1 MKGKF
6 VMTSRLAACFI
17 IGLMASK
24 LSSEAQSYNIRDLGA
39 VGSDSTSQ
47 GYGLNGSGE
56 AVGTSSGGTAMATL
70 FSNGKAIGLD
80 PNTSDV
86 SIAAAIS
93 NSGEVAGSYYN
104 SRVGTPFHAFVVSG
118 GTFLDIHSPSLFPQ
132 GTQAKAVNSSGEVV
146 GIGQI
151 DSWSFHV
158 FGYSNGQ
165 MVDLGPPGSF
175 QAQPS
180 AINDAGQIV
189 GNYYTSSTDNGPF
202 LYSNGKFTNLG
213 APAGTTTSAAA
224 INSTGQIV
232 GTIIFNS
239 GAPEHAALYSNGVWT
254 DLGGYPGA
262 TGTSASGI
270 NSAGQIIGVAGFK
283 VTSYHPFIP
292 ARTIA
297 LLVRN
302 GGLVDLDTLI
312 PANSGFTLTRTI
324 AINDSG
330 EILCNAKN
338 SAGHQRA
345 VLLTPE

>member
-1 MKGKF
+1 
-6 VMTSRLAACFI
+6 MTSRLAACFV

-24 LSSEAQSYNIRDLGA
+24 LSSQAQSYNLRDLGA
-39 VGSDSTSQ
+39 VAGDLTSQ
-47 GYGLNGSGE
+47 GYGLNASGQ
-56 AVGTSSGGTAMATL
+56 AVGTSSGPSAAMATL
-70 FSNGKAIGLD
+70 FSNGKAINLD

-86 SIAAAIS
+86 SIAAAI
-93 NSGEVAGSYYN
+93 NNNGEVAGSYYN
-104 SRVGTPFHAFVVSG
+104 DVTVPPFHAFVVSG

-132 GTQAKAVNSSGEVV
+132 GTKGMAINSFGEVA

-175 QAQPS
+175 QAAPS

-202 LYSNGKFTNLG
+202 LYSDGKFTNLG
-213 APAGTTTSAAA
+213 APAGTSTSAAA

-232 GTIIFNS
+232 GTMTFNNGS
-239 GAPEHAALYSNGVWT
+239 PQHAALYRNGVWT
-254 DLGGYPGA
+254 DLGGYPRA
-262 TGTSASGI
+262 MGTSASGI
-270 NSAGQIIGVAGFK
+270 NTAGQIIGVAGFR

-338 SAGHQRA
+338 AAGHQRA

>member
-1 MKGKF
+1 
-6 VMTSRLAACFI
+6 
-17 IGLMASK
+17 MASK
-24 LSSEAQSYNIRDLGA
+24 FSSQAQSYNIRDLGSVA
-39 VGSDSTSQ
+39 GDSTSQ
-47 GYGLNGSGE
+47 GYGLNAFGE
-56 AVGTSSGGTAMATL
+56 AVGTSSGPSAAIATV
-70 FSNGKAIGLD
+70 FSNGQTMGLD
-80 PNTSDV
+80 NTRGDV
-86 SIAAAIS
+86 SIGAAI
-93 NSGEVAGSYYN
+93 NNNGEVTGSYYN
-104 SRVGTPFHAFVVSG
+104 DVTVPPFHAFVVSG
-118 GTFLDIHSPSLFPQ
+118 GTFFDIHSPSLFPQ
-132 GTQAKAVNSSGEVV
+132 GTKGMAINSFGEVV

-151 DSWSFHV
+151 DNWSFHV
-158 FGYSNGQ
+158 FVYSNGQ

-175 QAQPS
+175 QAAPS

-213 APAGTTTSAAA
+213 APAGASTSAAA

-239 GAPEHAALYSNGVWT
+239 GAPSHAALYSHGVWT

-262 TGTSASGI
+262 VGTSASGI
-270 NSAGQIIGVAGFK
+270 NTAGQIIGVAGFK

-345 VLLTPE
+345 VLLTPK

>member
-1 MKGKF
+1 MKLH
-6 VMTSRLAACFI
+6 LAATFATAVVAFT
-17 IGLMASK
+17 LPSP
-24 LSSEAQSYNIRDLGA
+24 AQSYNITDLGA

-47 GYGLNGSGE
+47 GYGLNASGE
-56 AVGTSSGGTAMATL
+56 AVGTSAGGTALATL
-70 FSNGKAIGLD
+70 FSNGQAIGLD
-80 PNTSDV
+80 PSTSDV
-86 SIAAAIS
+86 SIAQAI
-93 NSGEVAGSYYN
+93 NNNGEVAGSYYK
-104 SRVGTPFHAFVVSG
+104 TTTAMPFHAFVVSG

-132 GTQAKAVNSSGEVV
+132 GTHGMAINSFGEVV
-146 GIGQI
+146 GQGWLTS
-151 DSWSFHV
+151 DSFHV

-175 QAQPS
+175 QALPS
-180 AINDAGQIV
+180 GINDAGQIV

-202 LYSNGKFTNLG
+202 LYSNGKFTKLG

-239 GAPEHAALYSNGVWT
+239 GSPEHAALYSNGVWT

-262 TGTSASGI
+262 MGTSASGI
-270 NSAGQIIGVAGFK
+270 NTAGQIIGVAGFK

-292 ARTIA
+292 ARSIA

-312 PANSGFTLTRTI
+312 PANSGFTLTRAI

-330 EILCNAKN
+330 AILCNAKN
-338 SAGHQRA
+338 AAGHQRA
-345 VLLTPE
+345 VLLTPK